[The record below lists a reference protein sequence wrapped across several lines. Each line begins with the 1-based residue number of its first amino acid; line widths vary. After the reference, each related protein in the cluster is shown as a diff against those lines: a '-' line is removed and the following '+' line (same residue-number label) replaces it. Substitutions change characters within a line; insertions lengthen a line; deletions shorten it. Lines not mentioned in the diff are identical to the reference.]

1 MKLHIIVAP
10 RHDLDFII
18 EEEFTEIKSNISIY
32 DLVSELAQ
40 TPHITEKSITVIVD
54 GSVVPFTEWK
64 NYFLSE
70 EKNHE
75 IKFILEP
82 EGTVVMFAFV
92 IIAMVATFLYTMRM
106 MHNLNSKTGTDKSG
120 ESRSIYDVNAQG
132 NKIKLGDVIPEQFG
146 LFKKFPDYLADAHGF
161 YRDNEYYLDLILSQ
175 GIGYFQH
182 DLSNIYVGA
191 TPISVL
197 QGVQCEVCEPSEDLS
212 QNSIAPE
219 ITKCWYNST
228 EVTNSGHTL
237 HPIEKSPDK
246 MVHLEY
252 QSIFVEDW
260 DRLKEFGI
268 GDIIR
273 LTGVSNKWVVT
284 PALQEIKSNRPQI
297 LDSRGMERVQHQ
309 YKCPFVHEA
318 EFNFTPLYSAGI
330 PWQPRQN
337 SGRYNFGI
345 ATGFWTDVVAHNYV
359 LGQPTAFKL
368 VCDTSSF
375 SIRGS
380 WSSAV
385 TEDDG
390 LYITT
395 YYGSSRTDL
404 NWDSISFCGTSITKN
419 DEYHGLYATL
429 GGING
434 DAGQSLL
441 MSSSSYDVSYM
452 LIRYGYSGAEDYY
465 NYDNANFTIT
475 YGRNNEPW
483 NYRFLPGSMFTV
495 TVIPAVCVKVTK
507 CSYRPE
513 LENKFVI
520 LPCMLSGEKVST
532 YTHELP
538 LLGAVGDYYA
548 ALFRRS
554 DYVSHIVFDVLDRTS
569 ETPKPIEKIG
579 WPRGTFSDLSPAQQT
594 EEDFY
599 QYTHGSI
606 DFDEDRAGYEFEIDY
621 STVIYGNLTRITA
634 TPEEHWRCYS
644 EQNNIVDDNGYYRVM
659 AVYGGGICRRDS
671 SDTSVNTDSDRIATT
686 FGFNCAGHN
695 RFLDN
700 TSNSYCPNLTKI
712 KVARCDRHGNLIAN
726 WDGFFNCVSQSNQII
741 LQNLTK
747 GIATNDSTATGP
759 YRAAP
764 IGVDVSEVEV
774 DLYAPG
780 GIYRRN
786 DSGGI
791 ERYSVTVRI
800 EYKKAGELSWQH
812 RDVTMSSYGHKRIVS
827 YDPPKYEQTGIDA
840 VGVTEVFNLTPGDW
854 YFRCYRL
861 TEEHSDDTTHYSDVV
876 KWTGLKSVIAN
887 PQSYDD
893 ITVLLM
899 RFKGSETLSELSDNQ
914 ISTLFTRMLPNI
926 ETNTLEPTSALAP
939 AVKYICDHSKFA
951 SLLHIDNIVDMDAI
965 WNVRGLDLNGTLD
978 SDNTLLNVLSDILH
992 IGYSELSTRADGLQI
1007 VQIGEHPNV
1016 DYEQGGSWDA
1026 AHLSGPTDYSFIFSP
1041 QNYSNLKIDV
1051 ALPRRDDAEEI
1062 EVQYTDVETYKTA
1075 TVYIHMSVS
1084 QYSTIEVT
1092 DYPTSIYQEKLQL
1105 FGVTEKAQ
1113 AVAMGARRLRSIL
1126 RNRIKFTLTTEFDSL
1141 NCNYKDFVGLVVD
1154 EPTCG
1159 MLTAEM
1165 RHKPN
1170 YGSEYIQVG
1179 SNWAGDGYSGRIT
1192 NYSNGII
1199 EINPSLT
1206 AEQYGGS
1213 GRVSHRPTAFFITD
1227 EEGQPHLL
1235 SINYNDW
1242 INAKSFRGTLPVT
1255 WYGTDIELPRIV
1267 SAVII
1272 PCWVEKIKPS
1282 EKNCTI
1288 ELTMYDS
1295 SIFTD
1300 DLPMRE
1306 GYGVSSYGT
1315 SPYGQSY

>member
-1 MKLHIIVAP
+1 MKLHVIVAP

-18 EEEFTEIKSNISIY
+18 EEEFTEIKSNISVY

-40 TPHITEKSITVIVD
+40 TPNITEKSITVIVD
-54 GSVVPFTEWK
+54 GEIVPFDEWK
-64 NYFLSE
+64 KYFLSE

-82 EGTVVMFAFV
+82 EGTVIMVAFV
-92 IIAMVATFLYTMRM
+92 FIAMVATFLYTMHM
-106 MHNLNSKTGTDKSG
+106 MNKLNSKTGKDNSG

-146 LFKKFPDYLADAHGF
+146 LFKKFPDYLADAHSF

-191 TPISVL
+191 TPLSVL
-197 QGVQCEVCEPSEDLS
+197 QGIQCEVCEPSADLS
-212 QNSIAPE
+212 HNGIAPE

-260 DRLKEFGI
+260 DRLKEFDI

-273 LTGVSNKWVVT
+273 LTGVLNEWVVT

-297 LDSRGMERVQHQ
+297 LDNRGMARLQHG
-309 YKCPFVHEA
+309 YKCPFAHEA
-318 EFNFTPLYSAGI
+318 EFAFTPLYSAGI
-330 PWQPRQN
+330 PWQPAKYASN
-337 SGRYNFGI
+337 LNLGI

-368 VCDTSSF
+368 VCDTTSF

-385 TEDDG
+385 TENDG
-390 LYITT
+390 LYIS
-395 YYGSSRTDL
+395 GSYTDL
-404 NWDSISFCGTSITKN
+404 NWNSIALCGTGITKT
-419 DEYHGLYATL
+419 DFYHDLYATL
-429 GGING
+429 GGTNG
-434 DAGQSLL
+434 DAGQSIL
-441 MSSSSYDVSYM
+441 MSSNGYDDGNM
-452 LIRYGYSGAEDYY
+452 PIRYSYSGAEDYY
-465 NYDNANFTIT
+465 HYDNANFTIT
-475 YGRNNEPW
+475 YGQNNEPW

-520 LPCMLSGEKVST
+520 LPCLLAGETVSD

-538 LLGAVGDYYA
+538 LLGAVGGYYA

-569 ETPKPIEKIG
+569 PTPQTPRPIEKIG

-599 QYTHGSI
+599 QYTHNAI
-606 DFDEDRAGYEFEIDY
+606 DFDEYRAGYEFEVDAT
-621 STVIYGNLTRITA
+621 TVIYGNLTRITA

-644 EQNNIVDDNGYYRVM
+644 EQNNIIDDNGYYRVM
-659 AVYGGGICRRDS
+659 AVYGGGICRRDD
-671 SDTSVNTDSDRIATT
+671 SDTTVSTDSDRIATT

-741 LQNLTK
+741 LQNITK

-764 IGVDVSEVEV
+764 IGVDVSEIEV

-786 DSGGI
+786 DQGDI

-800 EYKKAGELSWQH
+800 EYKKAGALQWQH

-861 TEEHSDDTTHYSDVV
+861 TDEHSDDTTHYSDVV

-899 RFKGSETLSELSDNQ
+899 RFRGSETLSEMSDNQ

-926 ETNTLEPTSALAP
+926 ETNVLEPTSALAP

-951 SLLHIDNIVDMDAI
+951 SLLHIDNLVDMDAI

-1016 DYEQGGSWDA
+1016 DYEGDTWDDS
-1026 AHLSGPTDYSFIFSP
+1026 HLSGPTDYSFIFSP

-1075 TVYIHMSVS
+1075 TVYIHMSAS

-1113 AVAMGARRLRSIL
+1113 AIAMGARRLRTIL

-1165 RHKPN
+1165 RHKPS

-1179 SNWAGDGYSGRIT
+1179 SNWANTGYSGRVT
-1192 NYSNGII
+1192 NYDNGII
-1199 EINPSLT
+1199 EIYPPLT
-1206 AEQYGGS
+1206 AEQYGGW
-1213 GRVSHRPTAFFITD
+1213 GNVSHRPASFFITD

-1235 SINYNDW
+1235 QINYRDW
-1242 INAKSFRGTLPVT
+1242 IDAKSFRATLPVT
-1255 WYGTDIELPRIV
+1255 WYGDDIELPRIV

-1282 EKNCTI
+1282 EKTCTI